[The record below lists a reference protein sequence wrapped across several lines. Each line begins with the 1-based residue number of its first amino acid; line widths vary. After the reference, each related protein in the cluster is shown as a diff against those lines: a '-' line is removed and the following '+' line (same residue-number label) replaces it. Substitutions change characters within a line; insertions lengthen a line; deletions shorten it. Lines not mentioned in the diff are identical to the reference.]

1 MTIQLHERLVLIL
14 ALLLPM
20 MAGAQELRYDLRGT
34 ILDSDNGEPV
44 VGACITICG
53 THQGTISDYDGCFHF
68 ETEPDG
74 ICVTEGD
81 QLVISHVGYR
91 PQLFSLDCLRPTIYL
106 DRDTI
111 TICRLSS
118 SIMGVVS
125 QQQTFLMECGYT
137 YEYRQDSNGRQVMY
151 EKPRE
156 VNIEMTPRIPIRRDS
171 IITET
176 VRMETRQQN
185 QRDSLRTDSI
195 CRRLKEKY
203 PDVDPEESTGPEPFM
218 VSEQNP
224 EFKGGNEM
232 LYGYLAK
239 SLSAIRWPRKAGL
252 VRITF
257 AVEKD
262 GKISQIKTTGKLP
275 KKTNAAI
282 VRMMEAMPVWVPGK
296 QFGKPVSTVCAIEIE

>member
-1 MTIQLHERLVLIL
+1 MKRLIYIL
-14 ALLLPM
+14 ALVLPM
-20 MAGAQELRYDLRGT
+20 MAGAQELRYDLRGK
-34 ILDSDNGEPV
+34 ILDSDNGEPIM
-44 VGACITICG
+44 GACITICG
-53 THQGTISDYDGCFHF
+53 THQGTISDFDGCFYF

-81 QLVISHVGYR
+81 QLVISRVGFR

-111 TICRLSS
+111 IICKMVR
-118 SIMGVVS
+118 SITGVLS
-125 QQQTFLMECGYT
+125 QQKRFPMECGYT

-218 VSEQNP
+218 VSEHNP
-224 EFKGGNEM
+224 EYKGGNEM

-262 GKISQIKTTGKLP
+262 GKISQVKITGKLP
-275 KKTNAAI
+275 KKAHAAA
-282 VRMMEAMPVWVPGK
+282 VRMMETMPAWEPGK
-296 QFGKPVSTVCAIEIE
+296 QLGKPVSMVCAIEID